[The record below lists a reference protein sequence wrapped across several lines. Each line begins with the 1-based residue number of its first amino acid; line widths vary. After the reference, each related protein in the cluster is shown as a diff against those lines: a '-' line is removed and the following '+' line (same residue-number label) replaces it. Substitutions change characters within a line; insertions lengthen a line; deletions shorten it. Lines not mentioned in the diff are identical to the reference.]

1 MNRLKGRPR
10 PETPIGGG
18 TEGFEYLP
26 LRLRISSGFFAMVT
40 WSAYYYQGFAFLVR
54 SSFNCTNELLWLLCV
69 ERSKLQFK
77 LGCYDKLLLE
87 DSFPELREHIY
98 RRQDRRSKQ
107 IPPNRP
113 ISLSVSS
120 PNKPIFLSP
129 FFPLP
134 SLSVTLS
141 IFPLLFPPA
150 SSSPS
155 YASDSISLG
164 IAGEKKSHLCDHCH
178 NCTFCFFTGPAA
190 VDQRR
195 TIRRRSPQNTVK

>member
-1 MNRLKGRPR
+1 MLLRARCLCANRSKGRPR

-129 FFPLP
+129 FF
-134 SLSVTLS
+134 
-141 IFPLLFPPA
+141 
-150 SSSPS
+150 SSPF
-155 YASDSISLG
+155 SLCH
-164 IAGEKKSHLCDHCH
+164 SLHLPPPSPPG
-178 NCTFCFFTGPAA
+178 FVVA
-190 VDQRR
+190 VVCVR
-195 TIRRRSPQNTVK
+195 